1 MFTLP
6 FAVSRT
12 GKIADPLRTHPH
24 MGATVELML
33 IKTGS
38 AMCVAKVEIK
48 NVTTV

>member
-6 FAVSRT
+6 FAVCRT
-12 GKIADPLRTHPH
+12 GKIADPLRNYLH
-24 MGATVELML
+24 MRATVELML
-33 IKTGS
+33 IKAGS